1 MSEKCMGCQDL
12 MGDTICISCL
22 ADPVKRELFHLITY
36 LRAKNWEDSYEGR
49 RRVADMYFGMV
60 RKRVKSGMGE
70 KEVLKELREIKS
82 EIIKKVLKHD

>member
-1 MSEKCMGCQDL
+1 MNDRCMGCQDL

-49 RRVADMYFGMV
+49 RKVVDMYFSMV
-60 RKRVKSGMGE
+60 RKRIKSGMSE
-70 KEVLKELREIKS
+70 KEVLKELATIKS
-82 EIIKKVLKHD
+82 EIIKKVLK